1 MGQAISYASSPINA
15 HFNGKHRT
23 AKDKEV
29 PDNAKVH
36 PVEKKAPG
44 QGATCGGGAR
54 DTLSAIRH
62 PTCSGKSRL
71 AFGSHQKSRRV
82 GGAPQEIPEEGT
94 PLERAEKE
102 DLAEL
107 APEAP
112 AEQDDSLLG
121 IFKSEEAKNLE
132 LGSLTD
138 GLEDIDVNE
147 LLQDCRHLATQLRR
161 GPPP

>member
-1 MGQAISYASSPINA
+1 MPKFTLLRKKLQD
-15 HFNGKHRT
+15 R
-23 AKDKEV
+23 EQ
-29 PDNAKVH
+29 
-36 PVEKKAPG
+36 PVAEEQETPSAQSATLPAQENPG
-44 QGATCGGGAR
+44 LPSEATRNPAEWEE
-54 DTLSAIRH
+54 
-62 PTCSGKSRL
+62 P
-71 AFGSHQKSRRV
+71 
-82 GGAPQEIPEEGT
+82 PQEIPEEGT